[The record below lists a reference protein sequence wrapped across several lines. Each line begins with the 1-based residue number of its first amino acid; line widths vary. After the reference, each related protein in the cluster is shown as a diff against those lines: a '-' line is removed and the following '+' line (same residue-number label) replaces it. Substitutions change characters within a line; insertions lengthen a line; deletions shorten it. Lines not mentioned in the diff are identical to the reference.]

1 MRPLITLSQYQTL
14 TNSATSTNDTLIETL
29 LSSVT
34 LEIENYCDRKFWVD
48 TYLVWLNNWCYFY
61 ELYPKALPIKAISY
75 YGESTTALTVTNT
88 GTSPYTFN
96 IKDEEL
102 TVTSNLTY
110 TAHDLNTTLTNLVNT
125 LTSAYN
131 VTIVRDTTVTQNGL
145 LLEPANYTILPSTAI
160 EIKGSKQ
167 VEGDSKIIGNIIKCI
182 AGCDIIGY
190 VAGYTTIPND
200 LQLTTAN
207 IVKDVLGVQLGTNKA
222 PYKSETITNY
232 SYTLQDNISWY
243 NIINNYAGQLATYKN
258 IAF

>member
-1 MRPLITLSQYQTL
+1 MRPLITLSEYQTL
-14 TNSATSTNDTLIETL
+14 TNSTTSTNDTLIETL
-29 LSSVT
+29 LSAAT
-34 LEIENYCDRKFWVD
+34 IEIENYCDRKFWED
-48 TYLVWLNNWCYFY
+48 TYLNWLNNWCYFY
-61 ELYPKALPIKAISY
+61 ELYPKALPIKAVIY
-75 YGESTTALTVTNT
+75 YGENTTALSVTNT

-96 IKDEEL
+96 IRDDEL

-110 TAHDLNTTLTNLVNT
+110 TVHNLNTTLTNLVNT

-131 VTIVRDTTVTQNGL
+131 VTIVRDTTVTQNAL
-145 LLEPANYTILPSTAI
+145 LLEPSNYTILPSAKI
-160 EIKGSKQ
+160 DIKGSKQ

-200 LQLTTAN
+200 LQLVTAN
-207 IVKDVLGVQLGTNKA
+207 IVKDALGVQLGTNKA